1 MNMLIAS
8 YSKRWLK
15 NPASSHNSNYRF
27 LNYRKSIKCNVKLIS
42 VKILLS
48 GKKTSGKENF
58 IICEVKYKL

>member
-42 VKILLS
+42 VKILL
-48 GKKTSGKENF
+48 
-58 IICEVKYKL
+58 

>member
-1 MNMLIAS
+1 MNMLIAG
-8 YSKRWLK
+8 YRKRWLK
-15 NPASSHNSNYRF
+15 NPASSYNKNDRF
-27 LNYRKSIKCNVKLIS
+27 LNCRKSIKCNVKLIS